1 MLQDNRP
8 ILIYSKLR
16 LGNEAYGNKTKEI
29 ILKLRN
35 ELYISFVLFSEVL
48 ESSMYEDE
56 IDAKKAN

>member
-8 ILIYSKLR
+8 ILIYSKFR
-16 LGNEAYGNKTKEI
+16 LGNEAYANKTKEI

-35 ELYISFVLFSEVL
+35 EQYISFVLFSEVL